1 MLEVK
6 VYSIKE
12 WDLAGRKK
20 QILRKFNKVHV
31 PNPVQQHYHHRCQ
44 QNIVMFEVTST
55 FDRWMLYIDLGRLF
69 ALI

>member
-31 PNPVQQHYHHRCQ
+31 PGTTTLSSQMPTKHCDV
-44 QNIVMFEVTST
+44 
-55 FDRWMLYIDLGRLF
+55 
-69 ALI
+69 